1 MTAPRTLPTL
11 LVVDDSDDDYE
22 ILLRTFNK
30 ENHVALKTFRC
41 ENGQQTLDYLLY
53 EGKFKGANHLLPN
66 IILLDL
72 NMPGMTGQSV
82 LEKIKQHDKL
92 KAIPVVIFTTSD
104 NEEDISNCYR
114 LGASTYLQKPGD
126 LTRFSETIGQ
136 LKKYWFE
143 TALLPEQ
150 L

>member
-1 MTAPRTLPTL
+1 
-11 LVVDDSDDDYE
+11 
-22 ILLRTFNK
+22 
-30 ENHVALKTFRC
+30 
-41 ENGQQTLDYLLY
+41 
-53 EGKFKGANHLLPN
+53 
-66 IILLDL
+66 
-72 NMPGMTGQSV
+72 MPGMTGQSV